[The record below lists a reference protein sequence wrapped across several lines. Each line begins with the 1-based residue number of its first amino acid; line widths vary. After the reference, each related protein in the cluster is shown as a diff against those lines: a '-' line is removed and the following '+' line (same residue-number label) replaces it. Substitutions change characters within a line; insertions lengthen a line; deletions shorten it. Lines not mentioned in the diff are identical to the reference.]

1 MMDPMTSPR
10 AVIVSGAGRYADPWH
25 PFPATSA
32 RIAAVLE
39 SAGFETEIDERV
51 DARLAALATSA
62 ADGIDLLVLNVGF
75 PDPADAALDAATR
88 AGMLAWAAAG
98 RPLLVSHVS
107 STSFPAVPEW
117 ESILGGLWVRGTT
130 FHPEYGP
137 SRVEIVDHAHPITAG
152 LDDFEL
158 LDERYTDLRLG
169 DGVRVLAQHTL
180 DGVAHPLLWTHGDG
194 TACVVYDALGH
205 DTASYDS
212 AEHRELLGRAAR
224 WLLAG

>member
-39 SAGFETEIDERV
+39 SAGFEVEIDERV
-51 DARLAALATSA
+51 DERLAALATSA
-62 ADGIDLLVLNVGF
+62 ADGVDLLVVNVGF

-88 AGMLAWAAAG
+88 AGLLAWARAG

-107 STSFPAVPEW
+107 STSFPAFPEW
-117 ESILGGLWVRGTT
+117 EALLGGLWVRGTT

-137 SRVEIVDHAHPITAG
+137 ARVEIVDGAHPIASG
-152 LDDFEL
+152 LADFEL
-158 LDERYTDLRLG
+158 QDERYTDLRVG
-169 DGVRVLAQHTL
+169 AGVHVLAQHTL
-180 DGVAHPLLWTHGDG
+180 DGVAHPLLWTHAYG
-194 TACVVYDALGH
+194 AARIVYDALGH

-224 WLLAG
+224 WLVEA